1 MAAGAL
7 RGHAWFTMFA
17 THTAS
22 KRMNI
27 ATPFRPLVR
36 SRTYGALLFVTAG
49 IPVAAVVLA
58 VLIAGWT
65 SIVVLAITPLVIPV
79 LLGYR
84 GVVGLLAR
92 ADAGLARSLLG
103 TEVGPSMSS
112 AGTGFWGRAKAVFL
126 DPAFW
131 RQQAYLLIRMTLGFA
146 AAVGELSLICGAI
159 GWITLPIWYRWTDNS
174 YGSWHVDTLG
184 RAFLF
189 VPAGIAVLVAAGWL
203 THWLGEM
210 WSWLVRSL
218 LAPRTAGPSPETER
232 RSRLKAL
239 WIEAGTAAGL
249 VLLMTIIWASTGRG
263 YFWPEWVLLPLA
275 LLVGV
280 HALVEL
286 VVRKVPAQDRGVSV
300 HGGIVLALFLFLT
313 AIWAVT
319 SRGYFWPAWA
329 LLGLGSALIVHY
341 AIVRTTRRD
350 RLAARVETLETTRL
364 GAVEEQDAELR
375 RIERDLHD
383 GAQARLVA
391 LGLSLGMAEQK
402 FRTDPEEAE
411 KLVAEAR
418 AGVAEALSELRD
430 LARGIHPPVLAD
442 RGIGAALDT
451 LADRSPLPT
460 TLRVDLDER
469 PPARVETAAYFVAAE
484 ALANAAKHS
493 GADGVEISV
502 AQRDGVLEVEIT
514 DDGQGGAD
522 PAGGGLSG
530 LRRRVEA
537 LDGTLTVESPAGG
550 PTTIRAE
557 LPCGS

>member
-1 MAAGAL
+1 L
-7 RGHAWFTMFA
+7 KTVRGSLCFTMFA
-17 THTAS
+17 TDTESKSMSIAS
-22 KRMNI
+22 
-27 ATPFRPLVR
+27 PFRPLAQA
-36 SRTYGALLFVTAG
+36 RTYRALLFVAAG
-49 IPVAAVVLA
+49 IPVAAVVLG
-58 VLIAGWT
+58 VLVAGWT
-65 SIVVLAITPLVIPV
+65 SIVVLAITPLVVPL

-92 ADAGLARSLLG
+92 ADARLARSLLG
-103 TEVGPSMSS
+103 SEVGPPVSS
-112 AGTGFWGRAKAVFL
+112 AGRGFWGRAKAVFL
-126 DPAFW
+126 DPSFW
-131 RQQAYLLIRMTLGFA
+131 RQQAYLLLRMTLGFA
-146 AAVGELSLICGAI
+146 VAVGELSLIGGAVS
-159 GWITLPIWYRWTDNS
+159 WVTLPIWYRWTDNN

-189 VPAGIAVLVAAGWL
+189 VPAGIVALVLAGWL
-203 THWLGEM
+203 ARWLGQM
-210 WSWLVRSL
+210 WAWLVATL
-218 LAPRTAGPSPETER
+218 LAPRTAAPSPGAER

-249 VLLMTIIWASTGRG
+249 VVLMTIIWASTSQG

-275 LLVGV
+275 LLVGI
-280 HALVEL
+280 HAVVEL
-286 VVRKVPAQDRGVSV
+286 VLRKFPPQDRGMAI
-300 HGGIVLALFLFLT
+300 HGGVVLALFLFLV

-319 SRGYFWPAWA
+319 SRGSFWPAWA
-329 LLGLGSALIVHY
+329 LLGLASALVLHY
-341 AIVRTTRRD
+341 VIVRTTRRD
-350 RLAARVETLETTRL
+350 RLARRVETLETTRL

-391 LGLSLGMAEQK
+391 LGLNLGMAEQK

-418 AGVAEALSELRD
+418 AGVAEALTELRD

-442 RGIGAALDT
+442 RGIAAALDT

-460 TLRVDLDER
+460 TVHVELPGR

-493 GADGVEISV
+493 GADRVEISV
-502 AQRDGVLEVEIT
+502 CQRDGILAVAIT
-514 DDGQGGAD
+514 DDGAGGAD
-522 PAGGGLSG
+522 AAGGGLSG

-557 LPCGS
+557 LPCAS

>member
-1 MAAGAL
+1 MSI
-7 RGHAWFTMFA
+7 
-17 THTAS
+17 AS
-22 KRMNI
+22 
-27 ATPFRPLVR
+27 PFRPLAQA
-36 SRTYGALLFVTAG
+36 RTYRALLFVAAG

-58 VLIAGWT
+58 VLVAGWT
-65 SIVVLAITPLVIPV
+65 SIVVLAITPLVVPL

-92 ADAGLARSLLG
+92 ADARLARSLLAS
-103 TEVGPSMSS
+103 EVGPPVSS
-112 AGTGFWGRAKAVFL
+112 AGRGFWGRAKAVFL
-126 DPAFW
+126 DPSFW
-131 RQQAYLLIRMTLGFA
+131 HQQAYLLLRMTLGFA
-146 AAVGELSLICGAI
+146 VAVGELSLIGGAVS
-159 GWITLPIWYRWTDNS
+159 WVTLPIWYRWTDNN

-189 VPAGIAVLVAAGWL
+189 VPAGIVALVLAGWL
-203 THWLGEM
+203 ARWLGQM
-210 WSWLVRSL
+210 WAWLVGTL
-218 LAPRTAGPSPETER
+218 LAPRTAAPSPEAER

-249 VLLMTIIWASTGRG
+249 VVLMTIIWASTSQG

-275 LLVGV
+275 LLVGI
-280 HALVEL
+280 HAVVEL
-286 VVRKVPAQDRGVSV
+286 VLRKVPPQDRGVAI
-300 HGGIVLALFLFLT
+300 HGGVVLALFLFLV

-319 SRGYFWPAWA
+319 SRGSFWPAWA
-329 LLGLGSALIVHY
+329 LLGLASALVLHY
-341 AIVRTTRRD
+341 VIVRTTRRD
-350 RLAARVETLETTRL
+350 RLARRVETLETTRL

-402 FRTDPEEAE
+402 FRTDPEQAE

-418 AGVAEALSELRD
+418 AGVAEALTELRD

-460 TLRVDLDER
+460 TVHVELPGR

-493 GADGVEISV
+493 GADRVEISV
-502 AQRDGVLEVEIT
+502 GQRDGILAVEIT
-514 DDGQGGAD
+514 DDGAGGAD

-557 LPCGS
+557 LPCAS